1 MKLKTKI
8 ASWSRWLHIY
18 VSMFS
23 FMIVLF
29 FSITGLTLNH
39 LDWFPEKSVV
49 TVSKGK
55 FPTDWVNNSDTS
67 KIKKLEIVE
76 SLRAN
81 QKVKGLV
88 NDFRIDDSEI
98 SISFQGPGYTADT
111 YVNRQTGN
119 FELSTNEM
127 GFVAVIND
135 LHKGRDT
142 SDTWKLLI
150 DISAIFL
157 IFISLTGLILLL
169 YLKKRRLWGLILLVL
184 GLLLS
189 FLFI

>member
-49 TVSKGK
+49 TDSKGK

>member
-18 VSMFS
+18 VSMVS
-23 FMIVLF
+23 FVIVLF
-29 FSITGLTLNH
+29 FSVTGLTLNH
-39 LDWFPEKSVV
+39 LDWFPEKNIV
-49 TVSKGK
+49 TELKGK
-55 FPTDWVNNSDTS
+55 LPVSWVNNPDTS
-67 KIKKLEIVE
+67 KVQKLEIVE
-76 SLRAN
+76 SLRSN
-81 QKVKGLV
+81 QQVKGLV
-88 NDFRIDDSEI
+88 NDFRMDESEI
-98 SISFQGPGYTADT
+98 SISFQGPGYTADV
-111 YVNRQTGN
+111 YINRQTGN

-127 GFVAVIND
+127 GFVAVVND

-142 SDTWKLLI
+142 SNSWKLLI

-184 GLLLS
+184 GFLLS

>member
-18 VSMFS
+18 VSMVS
-23 FMIVLF
+23 FVIVLF
-29 FSITGLTLNH
+29 FSVTGLTLNH
-39 LDWFPEKSVV
+39 LDWFPEKNIV
-49 TVSKGK
+49 TELKGK
-55 FPTDWVNNSDTS
+55 LPVSWVNNPDTS
-67 KIKKLEIVE
+67 KVQKLEIVE
-76 SLRAN
+76 SLRSN
-81 QKVKGLV
+81 QQVKGLV
-88 NDFRIDDSEI
+88 NDFRMDESEI
-98 SISFQGPGYTADT
+98 SISFQGPGYTADV
-111 YVNRQTGN
+111 YINRQTGN
-119 FELSTNEM
+119 FDLSTNEM
-127 GFVAVIND
+127 GFVAVVND

-142 SDTWKLLI
+142 SNSWKLLI

-184 GLLLS
+184 GFLLS

>member
-1 MKLKTKI
+1 MKIKTKI

-23 FMIVLF
+23 FIIVLF

-39 LDWFPEKSVV
+39 LEWFPEKSLV
-49 TVSKGK
+49 TDSKGK
-55 FPTDWVNNSDTS
+55 LPIGWVNNPDTA
-67 KIKKLEIVE
+67 KVMKLEIVE

-88 NDFRIDDSEI
+88 NDFRIDESGI
-98 SISFQGPGYTADT
+98 SISFQGPGYTADA
-111 YVNRQTGN
+111 YIDRQSGN

-142 SDTWKLLI
+142 SSSWKLLI
-150 DISAIFL
+150 DIAAIFL
-157 IFISLTGLILLL
+157 IFISLSGLILLL
-169 YLKKRRLWGLILLVL
+169 YLKKRRFWGLLLLLL